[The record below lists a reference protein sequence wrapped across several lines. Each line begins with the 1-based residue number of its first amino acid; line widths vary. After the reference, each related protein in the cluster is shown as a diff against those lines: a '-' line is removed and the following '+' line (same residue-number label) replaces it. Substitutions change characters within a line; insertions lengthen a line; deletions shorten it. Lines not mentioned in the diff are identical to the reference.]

1 MPCCLSATLLLPLY
15 VSQATATVRA
25 LLPLGRPLYTPNTT
39 THQLAV
45 HDARGHFAAPY
56 SYQRLVPPS
65 SLLFSIC
72 GHIRPKSA
80 LLHPYYIRTV
90 RSDEPFLLPRVC
102 LLYCTACQQCYL
114 SSPSAVGLP
123 GISDSVLHQ
132 YTNPLVSRGTP
143 GVF

>member
-1 MPCCLSATLLLPLY
+1 M
-15 VSQATATVRA
+15 RA

-39 THQLAV
+39 AYQLAV
-45 HDARGHFAAPY
+45 HDARDHFAAPC

-90 RSDEPFLLPRVC
+90 RSDEHFLLPRVVST
-102 LLYCTACQQCYL
+102 LLHGMSTVLSHL
-114 SSPSAVGLP
+114 SSPSAVLEE
-123 GISDSVLHQ
+123 VAA
-132 YTNPLVSRGTP
+132 TGT
-143 GVF
+143 